1 MLNSV
6 LTGENLVQEIST
18 TMPPSFHLTILISS
32 FPGTVSRL
40 VEPIQKRRPDGMVT
54 IVVITSA
61 TVIQEV
67 LKMGTWHGIVWE
79 HSFHLMAKEE
89 NKNLLVKQCMESLLP
104 RGRLWIT
111 SLSYRSHLPWRLSL
125 QQWFHSACLAVEHLE
140 VEESKLSRVVFLPQR
155 VTKKVFGEIL
165 RSHAWSY
172 LPQAS
177 QEEIDLHLSHL
188 QSDPLSEY
196 ILHLYYVRLDIII
209 H

>member
-6 LTGENLVQEIST
+6 LTGKNLVQEISM

-32 FPGTVSRL
+32 TVSSSL
-40 VEPIQKRRPDGMVT
+40 VEPIQKKRPDGTVT
-54 IVVITSA
+54 MVVITPA

-67 LKMGTWHGIVWE
+67 LKMATWHGIVWE

-89 NKNLLVKQCMESLLP
+89 NETLLVQQCMESLLP

-111 SLSYRSHLPWRLSL
+111 SLSYRSHLPWTLPL
-125 QQWFHSACLAVEHLE
+125 QRWFQSACLAVEHLE
-140 VEESKLSRVVFLPQR
+140 VEQSRLSRVVFLPQR
-155 VTKKVFGEIL
+155 VTKKEFEEIL
-165 RSHAWSY
+165 RSYAWSY

-177 QEEIDLHLSHL
+177 QEEIDLLLSHL
-188 QSDPLSEY
+188 PTDPLSHY
-196 ILHLYYVRLDIII
+196 ILHLYYVRLDFI